1 MSFLIPLIPYKQ
13 HSTLHPESTYFPANL
28 IILFSPLKT
37 TDVFLKLLGE
47 NANSVTRHTIVCLF
61 WWLLNSLVSSDKPS
75 SHHPK
80 RSSSKLGFPLPWL
93 SPSLMPVCS
102 FLLFCLLG
110 FLPLGFSCIFPLVI
124 YSNSPPLPPAIIQKG
139 VWQMV
144 VTH

>member
-80 RSSSKLGFPLPWL
+80 RSSSKLGFPRPWRGCQAALDACVLFPPLLPTRL
-93 SPSLMPVCS
+93 SPFRLQLYFP
-102 FLLFCLLG
+102 
-110 FLPLGFSCIFPLVI
+110 SCNL
-124 YSNSPPLPPAIIQKG
+124 Q
-139 VWQMV
+139 
-144 VTH
+144 